1 MNYHKKSV
9 RDIPVSGKKVLVR
22 CDFNVP
28 LDADLNITNAGRIIA
43 SLPTI
48 QYLLDQG
55 AAVILC
61 SHLGRPKNGYEEKYS
76 LKPVRACLQELLGV
90 PVDLAANLDIAQ
102 VKASAL
108 RPGQVLLLENV
119 RFFPG
124 ETKNSPELARRYA
137 SLAEVFVC
145 DAFGSCHRAH
155 SSTEAV
161 AHLLPAVSGFLV
173 EKELRC
179 MGPALTDPKR
189 PFVLVLGGSKV
200 SDKIAVIDNL
210 LPSAD
215 AVLIGGGMSYT
226 FTKARGGQ
234 IGKSL
239 CEDDR
244 LDYCRDLLEK
254 AQALGKPIYLPEDDV
269 IAPGLDSADTQI
281 VPDGQIPEELMGLD
295 IGPKTAEA
303 FAKVIAGAGTV
314 LWNGPMGVFEKPA
327 FAAGTRAVAQALAD
341 SPADT
346 IVGGGD
352 SATAVAQFGLSEKMT
367 HVSTGGGASLEFFS
381 GLELPGV
388 ACLMDGE

>member
-1 MNYHKKSV
+1 MNYRKKNV

-28 LDADLNITNAGRIIA
+28 LDSDLHITNAGRITA

-48 QYLLDQG
+48 RYLLDQG

-226 FTKARGGQ
+226 FTKAKGGQ

-244 LDYCRDLLEK
+244 LDYCRDLLQK
-254 AQALGKPIYLPEDDV
+254 AQDLGKPIYLPVDDV
-269 IAPGLDSADTQI
+269 VAPGLDSTETQI
-281 VPDGQIPEELMGLD
+281 VPDGQIPQDLMGLD
-295 IGPKTAEA
+295 IGPKTAQA
-303 FAKVIAGAGTV
+303 FAEVIAGAGTV

-327 FAAGTRAVAQALAD
+327 FAAGTQAVAQALAD

-388 ACLMDGE
+388 ACLLDAE